1 MRKRAKRSAR
11 KPDNT
16 PLPSPQILDLQPSGT
31 QPIIRQGRE
40 AVVYH
45 IPVSPPSP
53 FPPSSLNPFPYKT
66 TISLP
71 RYSTWT
77 SGLHFHT
84 THTEYLRLLRGAI
97 FIYLD
102 GETQILSAKAGGSVA
117 IYGDKTAVNARPG
130 LQVKVNKYARHDWG
144 RAREYLSRSRRTIC
158 VAPRHPEDVDDE
170 VVVEEWTEPVD
181 LVKPLFFWNLN
192 AVVLTPLDARL
203 ERRRKKAARWML
215 GRWWVSLQ
223 LFTIFHELDNWPVV
237 VGLRGMLGE
246 ETGWPWMERWNRQ
259 IEGAVEWCIIMIVV
273 GFARAVGW
281 VLGVKAVEK
290 GRTPEGLWEG
300 YQKNRAWKQV

>member
-1 MRKRAKRSAR
+1 MHKRAKRSAR
-11 KPDNT
+11 RPNST
-16 PLPSPQILDLQPSGT
+16 PLPSPQVLDLQPSGT

-45 IPVSPPSP
+45 IPISTPSLSPPSSP
-53 FPPSSLNPFPYKT
+53 TLSPYKT

-71 RYSTWT
+71 RHSAWT

-97 FIYLD
+97 FIYID
-102 GETQILSAKAGGSVA
+102 GETQILSAKADGSVA
-117 IYGDKTAVNARPG
+117 MYRDKTAMNERPG
-130 LQVKVNKYARHDWG
+130 LQVKVNKYARHNWG
-144 RAREYLSRSRRTIC
+144 RAREYLSRNRRMG
-158 VAPRHPEDVDDE
+158 VVPRYPEDMDDE

-192 AVVLTPLDARL
+192 AVVLAPLDARL
-203 ERRRKKAARWML
+203 EGRRKKAARWVL
-215 GRWWVSLQ
+215 GGWWVSFQ
-223 LFTIFHELDNWPVV
+223 LFTIFHELDNWPVL
-237 VGLRGMLGE
+237 VGLRGVLGG
-246 ETGWPWMERWNRQ
+246 ETDSPRVGRWNRK
-259 IEGAVEWCIIMIVV
+259 IEGAVEWCIIMTVV

-290 GRTPEGLWEG
+290 ERTPEGLWEG
-300 YQKNRAWKQV
+300 YQKNRAWKQG

>member
-1 MRKRAKRSAR
+1 MQKRAKRSAR
-11 KPDNT
+11 KPNRA
-16 PLPSPQILDLQPSGT
+16 PLPSPQILDPQPSGT

-45 IPVSPPSP
+45 IPISPPSLP
-53 FPPSSLNPFPYKT
+53 LPSSPTPSPYKT

-71 RYSTWT
+71 RHSPWT

-117 IYGDKTAVNARPG
+117 IYGDKTAVNATPG
-130 LQVKVNKYARHDWG
+130 LQVKVNKYARHNWG
-144 RAREYLSRSRRTIC
+144 RARESLSRKRITC
-158 VAPRHPEDVDDE
+158 VVPRYPEDIDDE

-181 LVKPLFFWNLN
+181 LTKPLFFWNLN

-203 ERRRKKAARWML
+203 EGRGKMAARWML
-215 GRWWVSLQ
+215 GGWWVSFQ
-223 LFTIFHELDNWPVV
+223 LFTIFYELDNWPVV
-237 VGLRGMLGE
+237 VGLRGVLGG
-246 ETGWPWMERWNRQ
+246 ETDWPWIRRWNRQ

-273 GFARAVGW
+273 GFVRAVGW

-290 GRTPEGLWEG
+290 ERTPEGLWEG
-300 YQKNRAWKQV
+300 YQKNRACKQV